1 MNKLIPVSLLTCIT
15 FLLTACGGSSSSLT
29 TYNSELNS
37 AASEAID
44 QSIIPAAS
52 RFQSQVNELVTT
64 SEMFCQSENTTEEN
78 LTALQNQWK
87 TSNQA
92 WFQLLP
98 YRFGPLVN
106 SELFP
111 TYTYIDSYR
120 LRGTNYT
127 STVRNKID
135 SLLADNEEI
144 NEATFSALSFQFVGL
159 LALEISIF
167 EDAASQSATPADIV
181 SEYLANPRKCQ
192 LLTGFSK
199 ELLRRADIILVG
211 WNTDYRNTGK
221 SYRDLLVNNQLE
233 VLLDDETGEAAI
245 EKITV
250 SVQEFYDYLGLRD
263 LTLDVSQLSGDIWQ
277 TLESS
282 LTNTEEL
289 LAGTEATNISF
300 NRIMKN
306 NRFEQTV
313 TLLQDNMQTL
323 QIALDEKNTI
333 DMKAAAKILDGNFK
347 REIPE
352 ALDISLGLN
361 FSDGD

>member
-1 MNKLIPVSLLTCIT
+1 MNKLIPVGLFSFVT

-29 TYNSELNS
+29 TYNSELNI
-37 AASEAID
+37 ATAEVID
-44 QSIIPAAS
+44 KSIIPAAS
-52 RFQSQVNELVTT
+52 RFQSQVMQLVNV
-64 SEMFCQSENTTEEN
+64 SEWFCGVENTTAEN
-78 LTALQNQWK
+78 LTVLQEQWK
-87 TSNQA
+87 ASNQA

-135 SLLADNEEI
+135 SLLADNNEI
-144 NEATFSALSFQFVGL
+144 DEATFSNLSFQFVGL
-159 LALEISIF
+159 LALEISVF
-167 EDAASQSATPADIV
+167 EDAANQSATPADIV

-192 LLTGFSK
+192 LLSGFSK
-199 ELLRRADIILVG
+199 ELLRRADIILAG

-233 VLLDDETGEAAI
+233 AVLNDETGESAI

-250 SVQEFYDYLGLRD
+250 SVQEFYDYVGLRD
-263 LTLDVSQLSGDIWQ
+263 LTLDTAQLSGDIWQ
-277 TLESS
+277 AIGAS
-282 LTNTEEL
+282 
-289 LAGTEATNISF
+289 LAGTEELISGVETTNISF

-306 NRFEQTV
+306 NRFEQTIV
-313 TLLQDNMQTL
+313 LLENNMQAL
-323 QIALDEKNTI
+323 QTALDEKNTI
-333 DMKAAAKILDGNFK
+333 DMKAAAKVLDGNFK
-347 REIPE
+347 REIPD
-352 ALDISLGLN
+352 ALDINLGLN

>member
-1 MNKLIPVSLLTCIT
+1 MNKLITVNFFTCIT
-15 FLLTACGGSSSSLT
+15 LLLTACGGSSSSLT
-29 TYNSELNS
+29 TFSSELNS
-37 AASEAID
+37 AAIEAID
-44 QSIIPAAS
+44 KSIIPAAS
-52 RFQSQVNELVTT
+52 RFQSQVNELVTA

-78 LTALQNQWK
+78 LTALQDQWK

-135 SLLADNEEI
+135 ILLTDDDELND
-144 NEATFSALSFQFVGL
+144 ATFSNLSFQFVGL
-159 LALEISIF
+159 LALEVAIF
-167 EDAASQSATPADIV
+167 EDAVNQSVTPADIV

-199 ELLRRADIILVG
+199 ELLRRADIILAG

-221 SYRDLLVNNQLE
+221 SYRDLLVKNQLE
-233 VLLDDETGEAAI
+233 TLLDDETGEAAI

-263 LTLDVSQLSGDIWQ
+263 LTLDASQLSGNIWQ
-277 TLESS
+277 ALGAS

-289 LAGTEATNISF
+289 LAGTATTDISF

-323 QIALDEKNTI
+323 QTALDEKNTV